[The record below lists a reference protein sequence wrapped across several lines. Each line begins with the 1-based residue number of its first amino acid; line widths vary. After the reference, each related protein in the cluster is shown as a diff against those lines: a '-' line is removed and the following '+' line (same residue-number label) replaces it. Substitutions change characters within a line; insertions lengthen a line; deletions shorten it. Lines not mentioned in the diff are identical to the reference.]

1 MDTGSTG
8 STAGY
13 RMYFPISG
21 FQTIIGYREE
31 SGKL

>member
-1 MDTGSTG
+1 MGTGSTG
-8 STAGY
+8 RAAGY
-13 RMYFPISG
+13 RMCFPISG